1 MNNLM
6 VGLEI
11 LLSGLTTTF
20 VVLLFLMFIIKL
32 MSVLVGKEPT
42 KIKTT
47 EQPLV
52 TSPDELEDEEF
63 VAMMAVLSKLL
74 PEHKQ
79 AVVRFREIKPVGGDE
94 DESVAAMVAAI
105 SGMNKKIVS
114 LKSVD

>member
-6 VGLEI
+6 VGFEI
-11 LLSGLTTTF
+11 LLSGVATTF
-20 VVLLFLMFIIKL
+20 IVLIFLMFVIKL
-32 MSVLVGKEPT
+32 MSVLVGKEPA
-42 KIKTT
+42 KMKVAG
-47 EQPLV
+47 QPLT
-52 TSPDELEDEEF
+52 TSPDELKDEEF

-79 AVVRFREIKPVGGDE
+79 AVVRFREIKSAGGDE